1 MKERKK
7 KLRKDF
13 ERDKA
18 RKENGEGGGHMCAD
32 EASGKVAL
40 TSWCSTTTTISTNT
54 TTIWLQQQQQL
65 NYNHNYVMVALYFLY
80 N

>member
-1 MKERKK
+1 MGKKEEKGGRRKK

-13 ERDKA
+13 EADKA

-54 TTIWLQQQQQL
+54 TTI
-65 NYNHNYVMVALYFLY
+65 
-80 N
+80 